1 MGRDRVEGSFLFLP
15 SNSEANTICIEIT
28 KGDFQGVIYHY
39 ETASVVECTD
49 RFGARVKFSYNIDDY
64 LDNFDLTLLED
75 RKKEFETLLGD
86 ILVYTVTSMEPH
98 DT

>member
-28 KGDFQGVIYHY
+28 KGDFRGIIYHY
-39 ETASVVECTD
+39 ETAGVVECTD
-49 RFGARVKFSYNIDDY
+49 RFGARVKFSYDIDGYPD
-64 LDNFDLTLLED
+64 DFDHTLLDD
-75 RKKEFETLLGD
+75 RREEFETLLGD
-86 ILVYTVTSMEPH
+86 ILVYTVTSAEPH